1 MATSFPAVKDATLA
15 KFLDALVACVRSPT
29 GTAPDAAPNA
39 FKDRVQKTVGTED
52 TSEVKVTFRVNP
64 GGQSAFAVIVPIGS
78 KAQAILGNVDI
89 PTLAAKLA

>member
-1 MATSFPAVKDATLA
+1 MATSFPSVKDATLA

-39 FKDRVQKTVGTED
+39 FKDRLMKQVD
-52 TSEVKVTFRVNP
+52 TAETGEVKVTFQVNP

-78 KAQAILGNVDI
+78 KAPAILGSVDI
-89 PTLAAKLA
+89 ATLAAKLA